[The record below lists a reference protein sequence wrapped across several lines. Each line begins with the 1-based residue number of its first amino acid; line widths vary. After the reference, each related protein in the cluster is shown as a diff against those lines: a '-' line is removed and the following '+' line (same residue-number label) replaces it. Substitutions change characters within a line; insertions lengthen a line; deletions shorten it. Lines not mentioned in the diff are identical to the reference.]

1 MMGVSF
7 NAIYVLW
14 LREVK
19 KFFRNKS
26 RIIGSLG
33 TPFFFLA
40 LLGAGFSS
48 VFSFPGLPEGTG
60 YIQFL
65 APGIVGM
72 VMLFASMF
80 AGISVLWD
88 RQFGFLKEIMV
99 TPVSRLSIM
108 LGRVAG
114 GVTTAIIQGLL
125 ILIIGIGMGLAIPG
139 LAGFLSALMMMLL
152 ISVSFISVGL
162 IFASLMED
170 MQGFQ
175 LIMNFL
181 IMPTF
186 LLSGALFPLSGAPG
200 WLHAISLA
208 NPLTYGVDGLR
219 MSLIGIG
226 QFPLWLDA
234 SVLAGFG
241 LVMITIGAYLF
252 GKTQV

>member
-1 MMGVSF
+1 MKSISF

-14 LREVK
+14 LREMK
-19 KFFRNKS
+19 RFFRNKS
-26 RIIGSLG
+26 RVIGSLG
-33 TPFFFLA
+33 IPFFFLA
-40 LLGAGFSS
+40 FLGAGFSS
-48 VFSFPGLPEGTG
+48 VFSMPGMEGTS
-60 YIQFL
+60 YLQFL

-114 GVTTAIIQGLL
+114 GVTTAIVQGLL
-125 ILIIGIGMGLAIPG
+125 ILVIGIVMGLAVPG
-139 LAGFLSALMMMLL
+139 IYGFLGALMMMLL
-152 ISVSFISVGL
+152 ISVSFISIGL

-181 IMPTF
+181 IMPVF
-186 LLSGALFPLSGAPG
+186 LLSGALFPLSGAPA
-200 WLHAISLA
+200 WLHTISLA

-219 MSLIGIG
+219 FSLIGIG

-234 SVLAGFG
+234 SVLAVFG

-252 GKTQV
+252 GRTQV

>member
-1 MMGVSF
+1 MKAISL
-7 NAIYVLW
+7 NAIYVMW

-33 TPFFFLA
+33 MPFFFLA
-40 LLGAGFSS
+40 FLGAGFSS
-48 VFSFPGLPEGTG
+48 VFSLPGMEGVN
-60 YIQFL
+60 YLQFL
-65 APGIVGM
+65 APGVIGM

-114 GVTTAIIQGLL
+114 GVTTALVQGLL
-125 ILIIGIGMGLAIPG
+125 ILVIGIGMGIAVPG
-139 LAGFLSALMMMLL
+139 PLGFLSALMMMLL
-152 ISVSFISVGL
+152 ISVSFISIGL

-181 IMPTF
+181 IMPVF
-186 LLSGALFPLSGAPG
+186 LLSGALFPLTSAPD
-200 WLHAISLA
+200 WLHALSLA

-219 MSLIGIG
+219 LSLIGFS

-234 SVLAGFG
+234 SVLAVFG

>member
-1 MMGVSF
+1 MKGISL

-14 LREVK
+14 LREMK
-19 KFFRNKS
+19 RFFRNKS

-33 TPFFFLA
+33 MPFFFLA
-40 LLGAGFSS
+40 FIGSGLNS
-48 VFSFPGLPEGTG
+48 VFSFPGMGVN

-108 LGRVAG
+108 LGRVVG
-114 GVTTAIIQGLL
+114 GVSTAIMQGLI
-125 ILIIGIGMGLAIPG
+125 ILVMGIFMGLAVPSLMG
-139 LAGFLSALMMMLL
+139 LLSALMMMLL
-152 ISVSFISVGL
+152 ISVSFISIGL

-200 WLHAISLA
+200 WLQSLSLA

-219 MSLIGIG
+219 LSLIGIG